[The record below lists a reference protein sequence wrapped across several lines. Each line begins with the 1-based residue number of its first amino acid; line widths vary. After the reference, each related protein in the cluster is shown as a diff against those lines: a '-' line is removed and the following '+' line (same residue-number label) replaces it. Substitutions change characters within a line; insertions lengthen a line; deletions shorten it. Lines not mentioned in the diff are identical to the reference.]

1 MIVVL
6 YSLSHLKVS
15 VQSQGCCYTTFII
28 RRLGWP
34 GLQER
39 PAAQR
44 PGLAVAGDLG
54 HDKDTGTRTD
64 WRLPRLAG
72 MRPEA
77 DLGNVNVSRATA
89 PAQSAA
95 TTAL

>member
-1 MIVVL
+1 MFFIR
-6 YSLSHLKVS
+6 SLISRSRCSLRVA
-15 VQSQGCCYTTFII
+15 VTTFII

-77 DLGNVNVSRATA
+77 DLGNVNVS